1 MKAYV
6 NSVSVSYHQGTF
18 TTIDLRLI
26 VADEGDLSE
35 LCDVLKKPGAVLSAL
50 GIGDASTKETKLSL
64 PRGRKLFLEKI

>member
-6 NSVSVSYHQGTF
+6 NSVSVSYHQGDF

-35 LCDVLKKPGAVLSAL
+35 LCDVLKPGARQIKL

-64 PRGRKLFLEKI
+64 PRGRKLFLDKT